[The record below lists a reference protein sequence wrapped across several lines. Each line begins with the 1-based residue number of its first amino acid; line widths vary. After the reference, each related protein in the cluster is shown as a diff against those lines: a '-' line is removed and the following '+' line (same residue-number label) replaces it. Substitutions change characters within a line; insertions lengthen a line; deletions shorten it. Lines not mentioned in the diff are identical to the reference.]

1 MARKKQQQTFKNP
14 YTLRRRF
21 FTQQGTPKDWQD
33 FGKGDFTDIKTVQ
46 RQIMML
52 KSNYINQAVEVEFK
66 LGDKLMDFNG
76 NETGETILYRRRDG

>member
-1 MARKKQQQTFKNP
+1 MARKKQHQTFKNP

-21 FTQQGTPKDWQD
+21 FTQQGASKDWQD

-66 LGDKLMDFNG
+66 MNGKLLGFNG
-76 NETGETILYRRRDG
+76 EETGETMVFKRRDW

>member
-1 MARKKQQQTFKNP
+1 MAKLKQRQIFQNP

-21 FTQQGTPKDWQD
+21 FTQQGEPKEWQD

-46 RQIMML
+46 RQIMIL
-52 KSNYINQAVEVEFK
+52 KSNYINQAVEVEFM

-76 NETGETILYRRRDG
+76 NETGETILYRRRD